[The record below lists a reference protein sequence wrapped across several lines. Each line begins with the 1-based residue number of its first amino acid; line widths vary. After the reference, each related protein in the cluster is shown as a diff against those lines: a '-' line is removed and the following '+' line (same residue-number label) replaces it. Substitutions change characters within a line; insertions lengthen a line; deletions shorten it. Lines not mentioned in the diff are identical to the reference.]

1 MPDEIQKE
9 VMASIELDAEKVSFN
24 MPDGEVFKLQLRTIL
39 EKGDTPTALQYA
51 NLIML
56 RTVAEKQGELA
67 MALNA
72 MANAVRGMVPQQS
85 TAGFSPNAV
94 EDLVGTMFDRMT
106 NLFEAAGM
114 KPPKTGE

>member
-1 MPDEIQKE
+1 MTDEIQKE

-39 EKGDTPTALQYA
+39 EKGDIPTALQYA

-72 MANAVRGMVPQQS
+72 MANAVRGIVPSQNS
-85 TAGFSPNAV
+85 AAFTPDAV
-94 EDLVGTMFDRMT
+94 NGLVDGMFGRLT

-114 KPPKTGE
+114 KLPKSGE